1 MTPMPPTLWQRLT
14 TLEPALVRGVIFA
27 LVYVI
32 GIVGFNVTDVGE
44 KIVGAWTAI
53 FAVLPLIQ
61 AWWTR
66 SAVTPS
72 STVVA
77 SVALDGQVEAGPAS
91 PVPTGD
97 LVYVQ
102 AIEPHDPAKVD
113 NREPHPYEYEDFED

>member
-1 MTPMPPTLWQRLT
+1 MTPKSPTLWERLI

-44 KIVGAWTAI
+44 KIVGAWTAV

-66 SAVTPS
+66 SAVYAS

-77 SVALDGQVEAGPAS
+77 SLARDGQVEAGPAS
-91 PVPTGD
+91 DEPNGD

-102 AIEPHDPAKVD
+102 AVEPHDPTKVD
-113 NREPHPYEYEDFED
+113 NAEPHPFED